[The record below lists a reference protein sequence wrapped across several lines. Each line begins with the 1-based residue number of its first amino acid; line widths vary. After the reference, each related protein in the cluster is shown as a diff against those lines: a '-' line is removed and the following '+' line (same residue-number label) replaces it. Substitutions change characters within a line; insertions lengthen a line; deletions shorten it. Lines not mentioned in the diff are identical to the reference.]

1 MTAIAIK
8 DGVVA
13 SDSMQVD
20 YFIGQVNAVKTKKLK
35 RISDGQ
41 TVIVGGT
48 GTFSEVHWFM
58 DWVEYSCSKEDYINS
73 NDRDSTLFVVD
84 SEGVWKYDTYY
95 KPIYSG
101 KMSAFGSGAQ
111 FAMGA
116 MMAGATAEEAV
127 RIAIE
132 LDTNS
137 GRDVVTLRLED

>member
-1 MTAIAIK
+1 MTTIAIK

-13 SDSMQVD
+13 SDSMQTG
-20 YFIGQVNAVKTKKLK
+20 YFIDQVNAVKTKKLK
-35 RISDGQ
+35 RISDCQ
-41 TVIVGGT
+41 TVIVGGA
-48 GTFSEVHWFM
+48 GTFSEVHQFM
-58 DWVEYSCSKEDYINS
+58 DWVEYSCNKEDYISS

>member
-1 MTAIAIK
+1 MTTIAIE

-13 SDSMQVD
+13 SDSMMVGF
-20 YFIGQVNAVKTKKLK
+20 FIDQVNVVKIKKIK

-41 TVIVGGT
+41 TVIAGGS
-48 GTFSEVHWFM
+48 GTLSEVHQFM
-58 DWVEYSCSKEDYINS
+58 DWIAHSCKKEDYIS
-73 NDRDSTLFVVD
+73 MGDRNSTLFVLD
-84 SEGVWKYDTYY
+84 KEGVWSYDTYY

-101 KMSAFGSGAQ
+101 KVSALGSGAQ